1 MAQARTLGN
10 EELLQLLDYV
20 GTRAHAAR
28 NRAMLLLTHLAGLRV
43 SEVAYLRWSDVTVE
57 DGTVRNEVRLLADMT
72 KNGVARTVYVSS
84 KLRAELQA
92 YADQARC
99 INRNYPFFYSQKSFK
114 TGFSANSLTQ
124 TFALMYAGA
133 GMEGATSHT
142 GRRTFLTKLANQ
154 NTPIHLLKT
163 LAGHK
168 SISTTATYLYSNPTL
183 LKAAV
188 ELA

>member
-1 MAQARTLGN
+1 MG
-10 EELLQLLDYV
+10 
-20 GTRAHAAR
+20 
-28 NRAMLLLTHLAGLRV
+28 
-43 SEVAYLRWSDVTVE
+43 
-57 DGTVRNEVRLLADMT
+57 
-72 KNGVARTVYVSS
+72 
-84 KLRAELQA
+84 
-92 YADQARC
+92 
-99 INRNYPFFYSQKSFK
+99 NRNWLFFSVLPYIFVLSSAHQIAAICATVCVWCAKPSLCLYPFFYSQKSLK

-163 LAGHK
+163 LAEHK